1 MGITQQ
7 IGASSLIKPG
17 VIDNTAAR
25 PASPYEGQMVYEK
38 DTDKVLVYNGTA
50 WIFPNSSAVAI
61 FQDQRSSGTSHG
73 NLTAGAWTKRTLN
86 TTVINNVTGCSIA
99 SSVITLPAGSYLISA
114 NATFYRTNL
123 FQLRLRNTT
132 AGTTLQTG
140 LNGYADTDDGNG
152 DVQNGLLNG
161 YITLTGSTNLELQYY
176 ADINFNSNSGGVA
189 TSYGTEV
196 YASLTIQQ
204 VS

>member
-1 MGITQQ
+1 MGVSAAQ
-7 IGASSLIKPG
+7 GSAGLKPG
-17 VIDNTAAR
+17 VCTSTTR
-25 PASPYEGQMVYEK
+25 PSNPYEGQMIYET

-50 WIFPNSSAVAI
+50 WIFPNSAAVAI

-73 NLTAGAWTKRTLN
+73 NLTTGAFTKRTLN
-86 TTVINNVTGCSIA
+86 TSVVNNITGCSLA
-99 SSVITLPAGSYLISA
+99 SSVITLTAGSYLISA
-114 NATFYRTNL
+114 YATFYRTDL

-140 LNGYADTDDGNG
+140 LNGMADADDDNG

-161 YITLTGSTNLELQYY
+161 YITLTSSTNLELQYY
-176 ADINFNSNSGGVA
+176 ADINYNTNSGGVA

-204 VS
+204 VA

>member
-1 MGITQQ
+1 MGISQQ
-7 IGASSLIKPG
+7 IGSSSLSKPG
-17 VIDNTAAR
+17 VCTSSTR
-25 PASPYEGQMVYEK
+25 PATPYEGQMIYET
-38 DTDKVLVYNGTA
+38 DTDKVFVYNGSA
-50 WIFPNSSAVAI
+50 WIFPNSAAVAI

-73 NLTAGAWTKRTLN
+73 NLTAGAFTKRTLN
-86 TTVINNVTGCSIA
+86 TSVVNNITGCSLA
-99 SSVITLPAGSYLISA
+99 SSVITLTAGSYLISA
-114 NATFYRTNL
+114 YATFYRTNL

-140 LNGYADTDDGNG
+140 LNGMADTDDNNG
-152 DVQNGLLNG
+152 DVCNGLLNG

-176 ADINFNSNSGGVA
+176 ADINYNSNSGGVA

-204 VS
+204 VA

>member
-1 MGITQQ
+1 MGVSAAQ
-7 IGASSLIKPG
+7 GSAGLKPG
-17 VIDNTAAR
+17 VCTSTTR
-25 PASPYEGQMVYEK
+25 PSNPFEGQMIYET
-38 DTDKVLVYNGTA
+38 DTDKVLVWNGTA
-50 WIFPNSSAVAI
+50 WIFPNSAAVAI

-73 NLTAGAWTKRTLN
+73 NLTTGAFTKRTLN
-86 TTVINNVTGCSIA
+86 TSVVNNITGCSLA
-99 SSVITLPAGSYLISA
+99 SSVITLTAGSYLISA
-114 NATFYRTNL
+114 YATFYRTDL

-140 LNGYADTDDGNG
+140 LNGMATVADNNG

-161 YITLTGSTNLELQYY
+161 YITLTSSTNLELQYY
-176 ADINFNSNSGGVA
+176 ADINYDTNSGGVA

-204 VS
+204 VA